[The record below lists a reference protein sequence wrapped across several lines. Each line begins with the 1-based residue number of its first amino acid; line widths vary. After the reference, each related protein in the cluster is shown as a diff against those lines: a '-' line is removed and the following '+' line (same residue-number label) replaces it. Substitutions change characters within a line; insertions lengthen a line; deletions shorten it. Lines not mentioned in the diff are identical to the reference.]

1 MNRSFAYLAI
11 AAFGLLAACSKKE
24 VTPTN
29 ITNLSATLDGSQQ
42 VPANSSTA
50 SGLFSGTYDG
60 NSKVLTYNVS
70 YRGIMPTAAHIH
82 TGAPGTSGG
91 ISINFSGLTSPI
103 TGTAYLSLDQ
113 INDLLNNRMY
123 VNIHSSA
130 FPNGEI
136 RGDIHK

>member
-1 MNRSFAYLAI
+1 MNKSFTYLAI
-11 AAFGLLAACSKKE
+11 AVFGLLTACSKKE
-24 VTPTN
+24 VVPTN

-50 SGLFSGTYDG
+50 SGGFFGTYDG
-60 NSKVLTYNVS
+60 NSKILTYTVT
-70 YRGIMPTAAHIH
+70 YRGITPTAGHIH
-82 TGAPGTSGG
+82 TGAPGMSGP
-91 ISINFSGLTSPI
+91 ISITFSGLTSPI

-113 INDLLNNRMY
+113 INDLLNNHMY